1 MFCADDTRGAYL
13 SDSLGGLV
21 LRGVHNFV
29 GVELVSNTCQS
40 FQVCAISA
48 AVVDGQPHS
57 QPRCDQ
63 PVALPPHAAPGR
75 LGHVFTGQAAV
86 WPGYRGVQQLAAVY
100 QHVSAHVARRLSG
113 APPTLG
119 FSRHGVAKSIPGQ
132 DETAEM
138 DFESWI
144 GWLAFLWFWFFF
156 ILVFFILIN
165 FFLAIVMEAYEN
177 AKEEIEVQLLPL
189 TDHDK

>member
-1 MFCADDTRGAYL
+1 
-13 SDSLGGLV
+13 
-21 LRGVHNFV
+21 
-29 GVELVSNTCQS
+29 
-40 FQVCAISA
+40 
-48 AVVDGQPHS
+48 
-57 QPRCDQ
+57 
-63 PVALPPHAAPGR
+63 
-75 LGHVFTGQAAV
+75 
-86 WPGYRGVQQLAAVY
+86 
-100 QHVSAHVARRLSG
+100 
-113 APPTLG
+113 
-119 FSRHGVAKSIPGQ
+119 
-132 DETAEM
+132 M